1 LKILVTGGAGFIGS
15 NFLNYMVPKY
25 QQHLFVNLDALT
37 YAGNLEN
44 LKSIEAAGN
53 YVFVK
58 GSINDQPLMNKIFVD
73 HQIDRVVHFAAESHV
88 DRSITGPAVFV
99 ETNVLGTQVLLDSA
113 RQHWL
118 EAKKLKN
125 HRFLHVSTDEVF
137 GSLGATGYFSE
148 TTPYA
153 PNSPYSASKAS
164 SDMLVR
170 AYHHTFGLDICI
182 TNCSNNYGPYQ
193 FPEKLIPLMIANAID
208 RKDLPIYGDGKN
220 VRDWLYVLDH
230 CKAIE
235 KVLFEGRSGE
245 TYCIG
250 GNNEQQNIQIIDL
263 LCEMIDEKLGRSGEQ
278 VTERLK
284 KYVTDRKGHDKR
296 YAIDATKIKR
306 ELGWEPETNFAEG
319 IRKTVDWY
327 MGNQDWVNRL
337 RDGVYQEYYEKQYG
351 LVGKRV
357 SGQTSE

>member
-1 LKILVTGGAGFIGS
+1 MKILVTGGAGFIGS

-25 QQHLFVNLDALT
+25 EQHAFVNLDSLT

-44 LKSIEAAGN
+44 LKSIETAPN
-53 YVFVK
+53 YSFIK
-58 GSINDQPLMNKIFVD
+58 GSINDQALIVKIFTE
-73 HQIDRVVHFAAESHV
+73 HQIDRIVHFAAETHV

-99 ETNVLGTQVLLDSA
+99 ETNVLGTQVLLDCA

-118 EAKKLKN
+118 DAGTPID

-153 PNSPYSASKAS
+153 PNSPYSASKAA

-193 FPEKLIPLMIANAID
+193 FPEKLIPLMIANAVD
-208 RKDLPIYGDGKN
+208 GKDLPIYGDGKN

-235 KVLFEGRSGE
+235 RVLFEGRSGE

-250 GNNEQQNIQIIDL
+250 GNNELQNIQIIDL
-263 LCEMIDEKLGRSGEQ
+263 LCKMIDERLDRTGDQR
-278 VTERLK
+278 TEFLK
-284 KYVTDRKGHDKR
+284 KYVADRKGHDKR
-296 YAIDATKIKR
+296 YAIDALKIKE
-306 ELGWEPETNFAEG
+306 ELGWEPETNFADG
-319 IRKTVDWY
+319 IQKTVAWY
-327 MGNQDWVNRL
+327 MDHQEWVTRV
-337 RDGVYQEYYEKQYG
+337 RGGDYRAYYEKHYG
-351 LVGKRV
+351 LSV
-357 SGQTSE
+357 